1 MLCGRAGRMPDTPS
15 RVVVEVPWRTLFK
28 VVAAV
33 ALVWLWLQLVE
44 VVLVVI
50 VAALLAVTLNPVV
63 GWFEERGV
71 SRGKG
76 TALVAFVIVATV
88 GGFLWFTWAS
98 LSDQLRYLLDH
109 VNEVEATVL
118 AKVPPWAQEVIGGQN
133 TAEMQS
139 RIAGYAL
146 KVGQS
151 AAYAVGVSFL
161 GFILTLYLLIEG
173 RAALDWII
181 AFTPAAKR
189 ARIERTLVESERVI
203 FAYVA
208 GNVITSIIATV
219 ATLIALS
226 ILKVPA
232 ALLLAILAGLSDF
245 VPVVGFFLTAIPTI
259 LMGLTVSGTTGLIVA
274 VFYVAYNTVENYV
287 ISPWA
292 YGDRMRMSNLAVLL
306 AFIVGGQVAGVI
318 GALIVLPI
326 AALYPSIEEI
336 WLRDQVGNAT
346 VEEHKAIEQAE

>member
-1 MLCGRAGRMPDTPS
+1 M
-15 RVVVEVPWRTLFK
+15 
-28 VVAAV
+28 

-63 GWFEERGV
+63 GWFEGRGV

-76 TALVAFVIVATV
+76 TALVAMVIVATV

-98 LSDQLRYLLDH
+98 LSEQLRYLLDH

-151 AAYAVGVSFL
+151 AAYAVGVTFL

-173 RAALDWII
+173 RATLDWII
-181 AFTPAAKR
+181 AFTPTAKR
-189 ARIERTLVESERVI
+189 ARIQRTLVESERVI

-259 LMGLTVSGTTGLIVA
+259 LMGLTVSGTTGLLVA
-274 VFYVAYNTVENYV
+274 AFYVAYNTVENYV

-346 VEEHKAIEQAE
+346 VEEHKAIEQAETK